1 MTGFSHTRRNRM
13 LFGGLALVVLLFAFG
28 CGGDDDTGNGDRFEI
43 TVQLDWTPNTNHI
56 GVYVALAKGWY
67 DEAGIDVE
75 ILPYTDANPD
85 TIVSNGNADLGFSF
99 PANLIFSRAQDL
111 YLYSVA
117 AVLQRNPTE
126 LAVLDSSSIR
136 RPRDFDGRTY
146 AGFGLPY
153 EEPQIKTVVQADG
166 GKGNFDTATL
176 STAAYEALYEKRADF
191 TEIFTTWE
199 GIEAELRGIKLRT
212 FRYSDFGV
220 PDFPGVV
227 LIANWESLRGEKADQ
242 VSKFLQVTRRGYE
255 YAAQNPDAAAQEF
268 IDYLPDGTFPEPNL
282 VIQSTRKL
290 ASYFVEPGERW
301 GQQDPAQYKAYVGWM
316 LAQGLVRDFRNN
328 PIKTEADI
336 PGGALFRNELLDCEP
351 PDCVRLSSE

>member
-1 MTGFSHTRRNRM
+1 MTVFHTRPLRV
-13 LFGGLALVVLLFAFG
+13 LISGLALMALLFAFG
-28 CGGDDDTGNGDRFEI
+28 CGGDGGGGDDRFDI
-43 TVQLDWTPNTNHI
+43 SVQLDWTPNTNHI

-67 DEAGIDVE
+67 EEAGIDVDV
-75 ILPYTDANPD
+75 LPYSDANPD
-85 TIVSNGNADLGFSF
+85 TIVANGNADIGFSF
-99 PANLIFSRAQDL
+99 PANLIFSRGQDL

-126 LAVLDSSSIR
+126 LAVLDSSSIQ
-136 RPRDFDGRTY
+136 RPRDFDGKTY

-153 EEPQIKTVVQADG
+153 EEPQIKTVVVADG
-166 GKGNFDTATL
+166 GKGDFDVATL

-199 GIEAELRGIKLRT
+199 GIEAQLRGIKLRT
-212 FRYSDFGV
+212 FRYSDYGV

-227 LIANWESLRGEKADQ
+227 LIANWDSLRGEKADQ
-242 VSKFLQVTRRGYE
+242 IAKFLQVTRRGYE
-255 YAAQNPDAAAQEF
+255 YAAQNPDDAARAF
-268 IDYLPDGTFPEPNL
+268 IDYLPEGTFPEPEL

-290 ASYFVEPGERW
+290 ASYFVEPGEKW
-301 GQQDPAQYKAYVGWM
+301 GQQDAQQYQAYARWM
-316 LAQGLVRDFRNN
+316 IQQNLVRDFRDNL
-328 PIKTEADI
+328 IKAEADI

>member
-1 MTGFSHTRRNRM
+1 MSV
-13 LFGGLALVVLLFAFG
+13 LFHHKRHRLLLGGLALLALLFALG
-28 CGGDDDTGNGDRFEI
+28 CGGDDDKGGGEFDI
-43 TVQLDWTPNTNHI
+43 SLQLDWTPNTNHI

-67 DEAGIDVE
+67 EEAGIKVD
-75 ILPYTDANPD
+75 ILPYSDANPD
-85 TIVSNGNADLGFSF
+85 TVVANGNADLGFSF
-99 PANLIFSRAQDL
+99 PANLIFSRGQDL

-126 LAVLDSSSIR
+126 LAVLDSSSIK
-136 RPRDFDGRTY
+136 RPRDFDGKTY

-153 EEPQIKTVVQADG
+153 EEPQIKTVVVADG
-166 GKGNFDTATL
+166 GKGDFETATL

-212 FRYSDFGV
+212 FRYSDYGV

-227 LIANWESLRGEKADQ
+227 LVANWDSLRGEKADQ
-242 VSKFLQVTRRGYE
+242 IAKFLQVTRRGYE

-268 IDYLPDGTFPEPNL
+268 IDYLPDGTFPEPDL

-301 GQQDPAQYKAYVGWM
+301 GQQDGAQYQAYLRWM
-316 LAQGLVRDFRNN
+316 ISMDLVRDFRGNA
-328 PIKTEADI
+328 IKSEADV
-336 PGGALFRNELLDCEP
+336 PGGTLFRNELLDCEP
-351 PDCVRLSSE
+351 PNCVRLSSE

>member
-1 MTGFSHTRRNRM
+1 MTILLHHRRRR
-13 LFGGLALVVLLFAFG
+13 LLLVGVALIALLFAFG
-28 CGGDDDTGNGDRFEI
+28 CGGDDKGDGKFDI
-43 TVQLDWTPNTNHI
+43 SVQLDWTPNTNHI
-56 GVYVALAKGWY
+56 GVYLALAKGWY
-67 DEAGIDVE
+67 EEAGINVD

-85 TIVSNGNADLGFSF
+85 TIVANGNADLGFSF
-99 PANLIFSRAQDL
+99 PANLIFSRGQDL
-111 YLYSVA
+111 YLYAVA

-126 LAVLDSSSIR
+126 LAVLDSSSIK
-136 RPRDFDGRTY
+136 RPRDFDGKTY

-153 EEPQIKTVVQADG
+153 EEPQIKTVVVADG
-166 GKGNFDTATL
+166 GKGEFETATL

-212 FRYSDFGV
+212 FRYSDYGV

-227 LIANWESLRGEKADQ
+227 LVANWESLRGEKADQ
-242 VSKFLQVTRRGYE
+242 IAKFLQVTRRGYE

-268 IDYLPDGTFPEPNL
+268 IDYLPEGTFPEPDL

-301 GQQDPAQYKAYVGWM
+301 GQQDGAQYQAYLRWM
-316 LAQGLVRDFRNN
+316 ISMDLVRDFRGNA
-328 PIKTEADI
+328 IKSEADV
-336 PGGALFRNELLDCEP
+336 PGGTLFRNELLDCEP
-351 PDCVRLSSE
+351 PNCVRLSSE